1 MRLKVLTMSL
11 LLLVFGCGKKQE
23 IACIVGNQDVIVG
36 GESGQEL
43 SPTQVFRKNNGT
55 EPGTLDPHRA
65 EGVPASNVLRDLF
78 EGLVMEDPSG
88 AYISGA
94 AESWSLSEDAKT
106 YVFKMRENGKWSN
119 GDVVTAEDFVYGL
132 RRSVDPATLSNYSS
146 MLYPIKN
153 ARDIV
158 LGKRSSE
165 TLGVRANGP
174 TTLIIEL
181 EEPTPYFLSLL
192 THSTTY
198 ATHRPSVEKFGARFT
213 RPGNLV
219 GNGAFKLE
227 EWRVQSHI
235 KLVRN
240 TEYWDN
246 KNTTLEEVYYYPID
260 DVNSSFKRYRA
271 QELDFT
277 ETVLAEQLPW
287 IRQCLPGDLKISPY
301 FGSYYYGF
309 NNTQPPFKNK
319 PKLRTALS
327 MAVDRNVITD
337 IILGAGQIPAY
348 SLVPSV
354 KTFKAVPANWSQ
366 WTQEQRNQE
375 AQRLYSEAG
384 FSKEKPLEVE
394 ILYNTSDNHKRIA
407 LAIAAMWKQTLGVKT
422 TLRNQEWK
430 VFLETRRLKQGT
442 QVYRAGWI
450 GDYDDPYTFSQLLHS
465 ENEMNHP
472 GYSSEEYDELI
483 NLAATKNAGE
493 SRLDVLRQAE
503 KTMLEDMPIIP
514 IYFYVSQHLIKPRVS
529 GLEGNV
535 MDHHYSK
542 YVRILKTEAANN
554 NGQP

>member
-327 MAVDRNVITD
+327 MAVDRSVITD

-503 KTMLEDMPIIP
+503 KAMLEDMPIIP
-514 IYFYVSQHLIKPRVS
+514 IYFYVNQHLIKPRVS

>member
-327 MAVDRNVITD
+327 MAVDRSVITD

-483 NLAATKNAGE
+483 NLAATTNAGE
-493 SRLDVLRQAE
+493 SRLDILRQAE
-503 KTMLEDMPIIP
+503 KAMLEDMPIIP
-514 IYFYVSQHLIKPRVS
+514 IYFYVSQHLIKPRIS

>member
-354 KTFKAVPANWSQ
+354 KTFKAVPANWSR

-503 KTMLEDMPIIP
+503 KAMLEDMPIIP
-514 IYFYVSQHLIKPRVS
+514 IYFYVSQHLIKPQVS

>member
-1 MRLKVLTMSL
+1 MRLMVLTMSL

-503 KTMLEDMPIIP
+503 KAMLEDMPIIP
-514 IYFYVSQHLIKPRVS
+514 IYFYVSQHLIKPQVS

>member
-1 MRLKVLTMSL
+1 MRLKVITMSL
-11 LLLVFGCGKKQE
+11 LLLVSGCGKKQE

-472 GYSSEEYDELI
+472 GYSNKEYDGLI
-483 NLAATKNAGE
+483 NLAAIKNAGE
-493 SRLDVLRQAE
+493 ERLEILREAE
-503 KTMLEDMPIIP
+503 RLMLEDMPIIP
-514 IYFYVSQHLIKPRVS
+514 LYFYVSQHLIKPWVS

-542 YVRILKTEAANN
+542 YVRILKTETANN

>member
-1 MRLKVLTMSL
+1 
-11 LLLVFGCGKKQE
+11 
-23 IACIVGNQDVIVG
+23 
-36 GESGQEL
+36 
-43 SPTQVFRKNNGT
+43 
-55 EPGTLDPHRA
+55 
-65 EGVPASNVLRDLF
+65 
-78 EGLVMEDPSG
+78 
-88 AYISGA
+88 
-94 AESWSLSEDAKT
+94 
-106 YVFKMRENGKWSN
+106 
-119 GDVVTAEDFVYGL
+119 
-132 RRSVDPATLSNYSS
+132 

-158 LGKRSSE
+158 LGKKSSE
-165 TLGVRANGP
+165 TLGVRTNGP

-181 EEPTPYFLSLL
+181 DEPTPYFLSLL

-198 ATHRPSVEKFGARFT
+198 AAHRPSVEGFGARFT

-246 KNTTLEEVYYYPID
+246 KNTTLEEVYYYPLD

-287 IRQCLPGDLKISPY
+287 IRQCLPDDLKISPY

-309 NNTQPPFKNK
+309 NNTRPPFKNK

-327 MAVDRNVITD
+327 MAVDRSVITD

-354 KTFKAVPANWSQ
+354 KTFKTVPTNWSQ

-375 AQRLYSEAG
+375 AQKLYRASG
-384 FSKEKPLEVE
+384 FSKENPLEVE
-394 ILYNTSDNHKRIA
+394 ILYNTSDNHKRVA

-430 VFLETRRLKQGT
+430 VFLETRRLKTDT

-472 GYSSEEYDELI
+472 GYSSEEYDDLI

-493 SRLDVLRQAE
+493 NRLDALRQAE
-503 KTMLEDMPIIP
+503 RVMLEDMPIIP
-514 IYFYVSQHLIKPRVS
+514 IYFYVSQHLVKPRVS

-542 YVRILKTEAANN
+542 YVRILKTEPVSN
-554 NGQP
+554 NGKP

>member
-327 MAVDRNVITD
+327 MAVDRSVITD

-503 KTMLEDMPIIP
+503 KAMLEDMPIIP
-514 IYFYVSQHLIKPRVS
+514 IYFYVSQHLIKPWVS

>member
-1 MRLKVLTMSL
+1 MRLKILTMSL
-11 LLLVFGCGKKQE
+11 LLLIFGCGKKQE

-181 EEPTPYFLSLL
+181 EEPAPYFLSLL

-472 GYSSEEYDELI
+472 GYSNKEYDELI

-503 KTMLEDMPIIP
+503 KAMLEDMPIIP

>member
-503 KTMLEDMPIIP
+503 KAMLEDMPIIP
-514 IYFYVSQHLIKPRVS
+514 IYFYVSQHLIKPQVS

>member
-1 MRLKVLTMSL
+1 MRAWALILGLTT
-11 LLLVFGCGKKQE
+11 LVVACGQEEETGC
-23 IACIVGNQDVIVG
+23 ITSNQNLIVG
-36 GESGQEL
+36 GTTGKEL
-43 SPTQVFRKNNGT
+43 SATQVFRKNNGT

-88 AYISGA
+88 RYIPGA
-94 AESWSLSEDAKT
+94 AKSWSLSEDAKT

-119 GDVVTAEDFVYGL
+119 GDDVTAEDFVYGL
-132 RRSVDPATLSNYSS
+132 RRSVDPTTLSNYSS

-158 LGKRSSE
+158 LGKKNPE
-165 TLGVRANGP
+165 TLGVRAQGP
-174 TTLIIEL
+174 HTLIVEL

-198 ATHRPSVEKFGARFT
+198 AAHRPTVEAFGTQFT
-213 RPGNLV
+213 RPGKLV
-219 GNGAFKLE
+219 GNGAFRLE

-235 KLVRN
+235 KLTRN
-240 TEYWDN
+240 KEYWDD
-246 KNTTLEEVYYYPID
+246 KNTVLEEVYYYPLD

-287 IRQCLPGDLKISPY
+287 IRQCLPQDLKLAPY

-309 NNTQPPFKNK
+309 NNTQPPFKDK

-327 MAVDRNVITD
+327 MAIDRTVITD

-348 SLVPSV
+348 SLVPPV
-354 KTFKAVPANWSQ
+354 KTFTAVPTDWAE
-366 WTQEQRNQE
+366 WTQEERNQE
-375 AQRLYSEAG
+375 AQKLYRASG
-384 FSKEKPLEVE
+384 FSKENPLEVE
-394 ILYNTSDNHKRIA
+394 ILYNTSENHKRIA
-407 LAIAAMWKQTLGVKT
+407 LAIAAMWKQSLGVKT

-430 VFLETRRLKQGT
+430 VFLQTRRLKQST

-472 GYSSEEYDELI
+472 GYSSKEYDELI

-493 SRLDVLRQAE
+493 ERLDILRQAE
-503 KTMLEDMPIIP
+503 RTMLEDMPIIP
-514 IYFYVSQHLIKPRVS
+514 LYFYVSSHLVKPWVS

-542 YVRILKTEAANN
+542 YVSILKTETADN
-554 NGQP
+554 NGKP

>member
-1 MRLKVLTMSL
+1 MRLRVLTMSL

-23 IACIVGNQDVIVG
+23 IACIVGTQDVIVG

-503 KTMLEDMPIIP
+503 KAMLEDMPIIP
-514 IYFYVSQHLIKPRVS
+514 IYFYVSQHLIKPQVS

>member
-181 EEPTPYFLSLL
+181 EGPTPYFLSLL

-235 KLVRN
+235 KLARN

-327 MAVDRNVITD
+327 MAVDRSVITD

-503 KTMLEDMPIIP
+503 KAMLEDMPIIP

>member
-88 AYISGA
+88 RYVPGA
-94 AESWSLSEDAKT
+94 AESWTLSQDAKT
-106 YVFKMRENGKWSN
+106 YTFKMRENGKWSN
-119 GDVVTAEDFVYGL
+119 GDKVTAEDFVYGL

-503 KTMLEDMPIIP
+503 KAMLEDMPIIP

>member
-11 LLLVFGCGKKQE
+11 LLLVFGCGKKHE

-327 MAVDRNVITD
+327 MAVDRSVITD

-503 KTMLEDMPIIP
+503 KAMLEDMPIIP

>member
-1 MRLKVLTMSL
+1 MRTKHLVLI
-11 LLLVFGCGKKQE
+11 LVFLVSGCGKKQE
-23 IACIVGNQDVIVG
+23 IQCLVSNAETVVG
-36 GESGQEL
+36 GQTGQEL

-88 AYISGA
+88 AYIPGA

-158 LGKRSSE
+158 LGKKSSE

-181 EEPTPYFLSLL
+181 DEPTPYFLSLL

-198 ATHRPSVEKFGARFT
+198 AAHRPSVEEFGARFT
-213 RPGNLV
+213 RPGILV

-287 IRQCLPGDLKISPY
+287 IRQCLPDDLKISPY

-309 NNTQPPFKNK
+309 NNTRPPFKNK

-327 MAVDRNVITD
+327 MAVDRSVITD

-354 KTFKAVPANWSQ
+354 KTFKTVPTNWSQ

-375 AQRLYSEAG
+375 AQKLYRASG
-384 FSKEKPLEVE
+384 FSKENPLEVE
-394 ILYNTSDNHKRIA
+394 ILYNTSDNHKRVA

-430 VFLETRRLKQGT
+430 VFLETRRLKTDT

-472 GYSSEEYDELI
+472 GYSSEEYDDLI

-493 SRLDVLRQAE
+493 NRLDTLRQAE
-503 KTMLEDMPIIP
+503 RVMLEDMPIIP

-542 YVRILKTEAANN
+542 YVRILKTETASN
-554 NGQP
+554 NGKP

>member
-88 AYISGA
+88 RYVPGA
-94 AESWSLSEDAKT
+94 AESWTLSQDAKT
-106 YVFKMRENGKWSN
+106 YTFKMRENGKWSN
-119 GDVVTAEDFVYGL
+119 GDKVTAEDFVYGL

-181 EEPTPYFLSLL
+181 EGPTPYFLSLL

-327 MAVDRNVITD
+327 MAVDRSVITD

-465 ENEMNHP
+465 ENEMNHT

-493 SRLDVLRQAE
+493 SRLDVRRQAE
-503 KTMLEDMPIIP
+503 KAMLEDMPIIP

>member
-472 GYSSEEYDELI
+472 GYSNKEYDELI

-503 KTMLEDMPIIP
+503 KAMLEDMPIIP

>member
-327 MAVDRNVITD
+327 MAVDRSVITD

-503 KTMLEDMPIIP
+503 KAMLEDMPIIP

-542 YVRILKTEAANN
+542 YVRILKTETANN

>member
-1 MRLKVLTMSL
+1 MSL

-327 MAVDRNVITD
+327 MAVDRSVITD

-503 KTMLEDMPIIP
+503 KAMLEDMPIIP
-514 IYFYVSQHLIKPRVS
+514 IYFYVSQHLIKPQVS

>member
-1 MRLKVLTMSL
+1 MRLRVLTMSL

-327 MAVDRNVITD
+327 MAVDRSVITD

-407 LAIAAMWKQTLGVKT
+407 LAIAAMWKQSLGVKT

-503 KTMLEDMPIIP
+503 KAMLEDMPIIP
-514 IYFYVSQHLIKPRVS
+514 IYFYVSQHLIKPQVS

>member
-1 MRLKVLTMSL
+1 MRLGVLTMSL

-503 KTMLEDMPIIP
+503 KAMLEDMPIIP

-542 YVRILKTEAANN
+542 YVRILKTETANN

>member
-354 KTFKAVPANWSQ
+354 KTFKAVPANWSR

-503 KTMLEDMPIIP
+503 KAMLEDMPIIP

>member
-472 GYSSEEYDELI
+472 GYSNKEYDGLI
-483 NLAATKNAGE
+483 NLAAIKNAGE
-493 SRLDVLRQAE
+493 ERLEILREAE
-503 KTMLEDMPIIP
+503 RLMLEDMPIIP
-514 IYFYVSQHLIKPRVS
+514 LYFYVSQHLIKPWVS

>member
-1 MRLKVLTMSL
+1 MRSWALILGLAT
-11 LLLVFGCGKKQE
+11 LVVGCGQE
-23 IACIVGNQDVIVG
+23 EETGCITSNQNLIVG
-36 GESGQEL
+36 GATGKEL
-43 SPTQVFRKNNGT
+43 SATQVFRKNNGT

-88 AYISGA
+88 RYIPGA
-94 AESWSLSEDAKT
+94 AKSWSLSKDAKT
-106 YVFKMRENGKWSN
+106 YIFKMRENGKWSN
-119 GDVVTAEDFVYGL
+119 GDDVTAEDFVYGL

-158 LGKRSSE
+158 LGKKNPE
-165 TLGVRANGP
+165 TLGVRAEGP
-174 TTLIIEL
+174 HTLIVEL

-198 ATHRPSVEKFGARFT
+198 AAHRPTLEEFGAQFT
-213 RPGNLV
+213 RPGKLV

-235 KLVRN
+235 KLTRN
-240 TEYWDN
+240 REYWDDR
-246 KNTTLEEVYYYPID
+246 NTVLEEVYYYPLD

-287 IRQCLPGDLKISPY
+287 IRQCLPQDLKLAPY

-327 MAVDRNVITD
+327 MAIDRTVLTD
-337 IILGAGQIPAY
+337 IILGAGQVPAY
-348 SLVPSV
+348 SLVPPV
-354 KTFKAVPANWSQ
+354 KTFTAVPTDWAE
-366 WTQEQRNQE
+366 WTQEERNQE
-375 AQRLYSEAG
+375 AQKLYRESG
-384 FSKEKPLEVE
+384 FSKESPLEVE
-394 ILYNTSDNHKRIA
+394 ILYNTSENHKRIA
-407 LAIAAMWKQTLGVKT
+407 LAIAAMWKQALGVKT

-430 VFLETRRLKQGT
+430 VFLQTRRLKQNT

-472 GYSSEEYDELI
+472 GYSSKEYDELI

-493 SRLDVLRQAE
+493 ERLDILRQAE
-503 KTMLEDMPIIP
+503 RVMLEDMPIIP
-514 IYFYVSQHLIKPRVS
+514 LYFYVSSHLVKPWVS
-529 GLEGNV
+529 GLECNL

-542 YVRILKTEAANN
+542 YVSILKTETADN
-554 NGQP
+554 NGKP

>member
-165 TLGVRANGP
+165 TLGVRASGP

-181 EEPTPYFLSLL
+181 EGPTPYFLSLL

-327 MAVDRNVITD
+327 MAVDRSVITD

-384 FSKEKPLEVE
+384 YSKEKPLEVE

-503 KTMLEDMPIIP
+503 KAMLEDMPIIP
-514 IYFYVSQHLIKPRVS
+514 IYFYVSQHLIKPQVS

>member
-366 WTQEQRNQE
+366 WTQGRRNQE

-483 NLAATKNAGE
+483 DRKST
-493 SRLDVLRQAE
+493 RLNSI
-503 KTMLEDMPIIP
+503 T
-514 IYFYVSQHLIKPRVS
+514 H
-529 GLEGNV
+529 
-535 MDHHYSK
+535 
-542 YVRILKTEAANN
+542 
-554 NGQP
+554 

>member
-1 MRLKVLTMSL
+1 MRLRVLTMSL
-11 LLLVFGCGKKQE
+11 LLLVSGCGKKQE

-158 LGKRSSE
+158 LGKKSSE
-165 TLGVRANGP
+165 TLGVRSDGP
-174 TTLIIEL
+174 QTLIIEL

-198 ATHRPSVEKFGARFT
+198 AAHRPSVEKFGARFT

-246 KNTTLEEVYYYPID
+246 KNTTLEEVYYYPLD

-327 MAVDRNVITD
+327 MAVDRKVITD

-366 WTQEQRNQE
+366 WTQEQKNQE

-430 VFLETRRLKQGT
+430 VFLETRRLKQET

-472 GYSSEEYDELI
+472 GYSNKEYDELI

-493 SRLDVLRQAE
+493 NRLDVLRQAE
-503 KTMLEDMPIIP
+503 KAMLEDMPIIP

-542 YVRILKTEAANN
+542 YVRILKTEPANN

>member
-1 MRLKVLTMSL
+1 MRPWTLILVLTT
-11 LLLVFGCGKKQE
+11 LVVGCGQE
-23 IACIVGNQDVIVG
+23 EETGCITSNQNLIVG
-36 GESGQEL
+36 GSTGEEL
-43 SPTQVFRKNNGT
+43 SATQVFRKNNGT

-88 AYISGA
+88 RYIPGA
-94 AESWSLSEDAKT
+94 AESWSLSKDAKT
-106 YVFKMRENGKWSN
+106 YIFKMRENGKWSN
-119 GDVVTAEDFVYGL
+119 GDDVTAEDFVYGL
-132 RRSVDPATLSNYSS
+132 RRSVDPITLSNYSS

-158 LGKRSSE
+158 LGKKKPE
-165 TLGVRANGP
+165 TLGVRAEGP
-174 TTLIIEL
+174 DTLIIEL

-198 ATHRPSVEKFGARFT
+198 AAHRPTVEEFGAQFT
-213 RPGNLV
+213 RPGKLV

-235 KLVRN
+235 KLTRN
-240 TEYWDN
+240 REYWDD
-246 KNTTLEEVYYYPID
+246 KNTVLEEVYYYPID

-287 IRQCLPGDLKISPY
+287 IRQCLPQDLKLAPY

-309 NNTQPPFKNK
+309 NNTQPPFKDK

-327 MAVDRNVITD
+327 MAIDRAVITD

-348 SLVPSV
+348 SLVPPV
-354 KTFKAVPANWSQ
+354 KTFTAVPADWAE
-366 WTQEQRNQE
+366 WTQEERNKE
-375 AQRLYSEAG
+375 AQKLYRTSG
-384 FSKEKPLEVE
+384 FSKESPLEVE
-394 ILYNTSDNHKRIA
+394 ILYNTSENHKRIA

-430 VFLETRRLKQGT
+430 VFLQTRRLKQNT

-472 GYSSEEYDELI
+472 GYSSKEYDELI

-493 SRLDVLRQAE
+493 ERLDILRQAE
-503 KTMLEDMPIIP
+503 RTMLEDMPIIP
-514 IYFYVSQHLIKPRVS
+514 LYFYVSSHLVKPWVL

-542 YVRILKTEAANN
+542 YVSILKTEIADN
-554 NGQP
+554 NGKP

>member
-327 MAVDRNVITD
+327 MAVDRSVITD

-503 KTMLEDMPIIP
+503 KAMLEDMPIIP
-514 IYFYVSQHLIKPRVS
+514 IYFYVSQHLIKSRVS